1 MRCFSCTRGTGYVD
15 FNLARRFSVPSHSAC
30 RGMDRGQGWDAGFHV
45 RRKAG
50 GGFISV
56 VVGNGTAW
64 RELGVCWQIM
74 APIAQSAMRGTTE
87 PDGSGGG
94 DGCFRRFP
102 SALDGAVDSSP
113 GDFPRGF
120 LISHLVPSRTAGVL
134 CARFGQKK
142 QAQRHKIERG
152 VILVIARREIGYG

>member
-1 MRCFSCTRGTGYVD
+1 MRCFSCTRGGQGTSTLILLVD
-15 FNLARRFSVPSHSAC
+15 FLFPPIPRVVTWIA
-30 RGMDRGQGWDAGFHV
+30 GKAGFHV

-56 VVGNGTAW
+56 VVENGTAW

-102 SALDGAVDSSP
+102 SALDGAVNSSP
-113 GDFPRGF
+113 GDFPRRF
-120 LISHLVPSRTAGVL
+120 LISHLVSSRTAGVL
-134 CARFGQKK
+134 CARFGRKK
-142 QAQRHKIERG
+142 QAQRHKNRTVSDFG
-152 VILVIARREIGYG
+152 DC